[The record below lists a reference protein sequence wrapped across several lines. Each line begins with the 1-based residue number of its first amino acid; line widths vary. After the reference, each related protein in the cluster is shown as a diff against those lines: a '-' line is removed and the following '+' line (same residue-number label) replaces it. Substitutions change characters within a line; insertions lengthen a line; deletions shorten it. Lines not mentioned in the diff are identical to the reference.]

1 MSSVYTRAAHKL
13 SGLRIGRLAKS
24 VRHDHL
30 TYLSAAKLAR
40 IEGALRDIDRRGT
53 EGAFLEFGVAL
64 GGSAIVIASAAAR
77 TGRRFVGF
85 DVFGMIPPPT
95 SDKDDAGSKER
106 YQVIASGGAA
116 GIQGDTY
123 YGYRDD
129 LYGEVVDAFARYGLS
144 VDGQSVALVKGLF
157 EETWPSVQ
165 IPSVAFCHIDCDWY
179 DPVRF
184 CLEQVSQK
192 LSPQG
197 VIILDDYHDWGGCRV
212 ATDEFVANHP
222 QFRLND
228 GPNATLRR
236 HVQ

>member
-1 MSSVYTRAAHKL
+1 MSNVYARAAHKL

-40 IEGALRDIDRRGT
+40 IEGALRDIEKTGT
-53 EGAFLEFGVAL
+53 DGAFLEFGVAL

-77 TGRRFVGF
+77 AGHRFVGF

-106 YQVIASGGAA
+106 YEVIASGGAS
-116 GIQGDTY
+116 GIHGETY
-123 YGYRDD
+123 YGYHDD

-144 VDGQSVALVKGLF
+144 VDGQSVALLKGLF
-157 EETWPSVQ
+157 QETWPTVQ

-179 DPVRF
+179 DPVKF

-192 LSPQG
+192 LSPKG
-197 VIILDDYHDWGGCRV
+197 VIVLDDYHDWGGCRV
-212 ATDEFVANHP
+212 ATDEFVTDHP
-222 QFRLND
+222 QFCLKD
-228 GPNATLRR
+228 GPNAILRR
-236 HVQ
+236 DLQ